1 MGMPGPFAGSHGRY
15 DSCCD
20 CPPQPRQQ
28 PQLPNPDPA
37 NFVIE
42 KIEQAGRFVIVL
54 ARYPDCTNFEGRKVM
69 VYEDQTVERIR
80 RRKRLDP
87 HFADSSDAPAARFR
101 PTDEGWK
108 RAVAFCRSQR

>member
-1 MGMPGPFAGSHGRY
+1 MGGPGPFAGSRGRY
-15 DSCCD
+15 DSD
-20 CPPQPRQQ
+20 CSCVPAPRQ
-28 PQLPNPDPA
+28 PTNPD

-54 ARYPDCTNFEGRKVM
+54 ARYPDCTNFEGRKGM
-69 VYEDQTVERIR
+69 GDEDQTVERIR

-87 HFADSSDAPAARFR
+87 HFANSSDAPAARFR

-108 RAVAFCRSQR
+108 HAAAFCRSQR